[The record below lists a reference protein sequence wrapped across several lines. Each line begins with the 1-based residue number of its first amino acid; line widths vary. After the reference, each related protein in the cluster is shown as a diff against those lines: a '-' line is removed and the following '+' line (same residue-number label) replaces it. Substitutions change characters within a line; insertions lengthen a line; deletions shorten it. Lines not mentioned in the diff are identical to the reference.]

1 MVFSSLIFLFMFL
14 VFTLTGYYILPR
26 VARNT
31 FLLIVSLFFYAWGEP
46 SYVIVMIISIVLNY
60 TAGRLIA
67 HYKSREKIVG
77 AKITVAVLSVIDIG
91 LLVFFKYTGFIFDNI
106 SSLFKISFPFD
117 PFIDSIVLPI
127 GISFYTFQMM
137 SYVIDVYRGDTAVQ
151 KNILDFGCYVSLF
164 PQLIAGPIV
173 QYKTVADQMKNRR
186 ENLTTFAEGVIRFV
200 VGLGKK
206 VLLANGVG
214 IIWDTVAGYDLATL
228 PTLTALIGSVAFS
241 FQIYFDFSGYSDMA
255 IGLGKMLGFEFLEN
269 FNYPY
274 ISKSV
279 TDFWRRWHISLSSWF
294 RDYVYIPLGG
304 NRRGFAKQIR
314 NIAIV
319 WLCTGIWHGASWN
332 FVLWGAWFGILLI
345 AEKLFLLKALER
357 LPRFVSH
364 IWALFCAWFGW
375 VIFANEDLSRLG
387 QYIKALFGGSGVFA
401 DGQSLWLLSNYAILF
416 VIAAIASTPLCK
428 NLWKKVE
435 NCSFA
440 PVLRVLFVVAILV
453 LCTAYVVSSTYN
465 PFIYFRF

>member
-14 VFTLTGYYILPR
+14 VGVLAVYYILPR
-26 VARNT
+26 CARNT

-46 SYVIVMIISIVLNY
+46 SYVAVMIVSIILNY

-67 HYKSREKIVG
+67 NFKSKDKMRL
-77 AKITVAVLSVIDIG
+77 ARLTVALSSVIDIG
-91 LLVFFKYTGFIFDNI
+91 LLVFFKYTGFLFDNL
-106 SSLFKISFPFD
+106 SALFKLSFPFD
-117 PFIDSIVLPI
+117 PFINSIVLPI

-137 SYVIDVYRGDTAVQ
+137 SYVIDVYRGDTEVQ

-186 ENLTTFAEGVIRFV
+186 ESVEQFAEGVVRFTI
-200 VGLGKK
+200 GLGKK
-206 VLLANGVG
+206 VLIANGVG
-214 IIWDTVAGYDLATL
+214 IVWDTVASYDLSTL
-228 PTLTALIGSVAFS
+228 PALTAFIGSLAFS

-274 ISKSV
+274 ISNSV

-332 FVLWGAWFGILLI
+332 FVLWGAWFGVLLI
-345 AEKLFLLKALER
+345 AEKLFLLNFFKK

-364 IWALFCAWFGW
+364 LWALFCAWFGW
-375 VIFANEDLSRLG
+375 VIFANEDLGRLG
-387 QYIKALFGGSGVFA
+387 QFIKALFGGSGKFA
-401 DGQSLWLLSNYAILF
+401 DEKSLWLLSNYAILF
-416 VIAAIASTPLCK
+416 VIAGISSTPLFK
-428 NLWKKVE
+428 NLWKKIE
-435 NCSFA
+435 SCRIA
-440 PVLRVLFVVAILV
+440 PLLRVAFVGAILL

>member
-1 MVFSSLIFLFMFL
+1 MVFSSLIFLFIFL
-14 VFTLTGYYILPR
+14 VFTLAVYYILPR
-26 VARNT
+26 AARNT

-46 SYVIVMIISIVLNY
+46 SYVIVMILSIILNY
-60 TAGRLIA
+60 TAGRMIA
-67 HYKSREKIVG
+67 HYQSRKKIAG
-77 AKITVAVLSVIDIG
+77 AKITVAVISVIDIG

-106 SSLFKISFPFD
+106 SSLFRISFPFD
-117 PFIDSIVLPI
+117 PFIESIVLPI

-137 SYVIDVYRGDTAVQ
+137 SYVIDVYRGDTEVQ

-186 ENLTTFAEGVIRFV
+186 ENLTMFAEGVIRFV

-228 PTLTALIGSVAFS
+228 PALTALIGSVAFS

-345 AEKLFLLKALER
+345 AEKLFLLKALEK

-364 IWALFCAWFGW
+364 VWALFCAWFGW

-401 DGQSLWLLSNYAILF
+401 DGQSLWLLSNYALLF

-428 NLWKKVE
+428 NLWKRVE
-435 NCSFA
+435 ACPIA

>member
-1 MVFSSLIFLFMFL
+1 MVFSSLLFLFIFL
-14 VFTLTGYYILPR
+14 VVTLAVYYILPR
-26 VARNT
+26 SARNA
-31 FLLIVSLFFYAWGEP
+31 FLLVVSLFFYAWGEP
-46 SYVIVMIISIVLNY
+46 SYVAVMIVSIIVNY
-60 TAGRLIA
+60 FAGIFIDRFKKQNKTAFPR
-67 HYKSREKIVG
+67 
-77 AKITVAVLSVIDIG
+77 ITLGILCAVDIG
-91 LLVFFKYTGFIFDNI
+91 ALVFFKYTKFLLDNVSAI
-106 SSLFKISFPFD
+106 FKISFPFD
-117 PFIDSIVLPI
+117 PFIESIVLPI

-137 SYVIDVYRGDTAVQ
+137 SYVIDVYRGDTEVQ
-151 KNILDFGCYVSLF
+151 KNIIDFGCYVSLF

-173 QYKTVADQMKNRR
+173 QYKTVAEQMKNRR
-186 ENLTTFAEGVIRFV
+186 GSVENFAAGAMRFIT
-200 VGLGKK
+200 GLGKK
-206 VLLANGVG
+206 VLIANGVG
-214 IIWDTVAGYDLATL
+214 FIWDTVASGDVSTL
-228 PTLTALIGSVAFS
+228 PFLTALIGSVAFS

-279 TDFWRRWHISLSSWF
+279 TDFWRRWHISLSTWF

-304 NRRGFAKQIR
+304 NRHGFAKQIR

-345 AEKLFLLKALER
+345 AEKLFLLKLFEK
-357 LPRFVSH
+357 LPRFVGH

-375 VIFANEDLSRLG
+375 VIFANESFENLG
-387 QYIKALFGGSGVFA
+387 GYIKSLSGANGFA
-401 DGQSLWLLSNYAILF
+401 DENSLWLLSNYALILI
-416 VIAAIASTPLCK
+416 IAGIASTPLAK

-435 NCSFA
+435 STRIA
-440 PVLRVLFVVAILV
+440 PALRIAFLIGVFILS
-453 LCTAYVVSSTYN
+453 CAYITSSTYN

>member
-1 MVFSSLIFLFMFL
+1 MVFSSLLFLFMFL
-14 VFTLTGYYILPR
+14 VATLGIYYILPR
-26 VARNT
+26 RARNT

-46 SYVIVMIISIVLNY
+46 SYVIVMIISIIFNYFAGVLI
-60 TAGRLIA
+60 GRFGRG
-67 HYKSREKIVG
+67 SRG
-77 AKITVAVLSVIDIG
+77 AKIVVGLSSAIDIG
-91 LLVFFKYTGFIFDNI
+91 LLVFFKYTAFLFDNVSAI
-106 SSLFKISFPFD
+106 FKISFPFD

-137 SYVIDVYRGDTAVQ
+137 SYVIDVYRGETEVQ

-173 QYKTVADQMKNRR
+173 QYKTVADQMQNRR
-186 ENLTTFAEGVIRFV
+186 ESVEMFAEGVIRFII
-200 VGLGKK
+200 GLGKK
-206 VLLANGVG
+206 VFIANGVG
-214 IIWDTVAGYDLATL
+214 IIWDTVAGYDLETL
-228 PTLTALIGSVAFS
+228 PALTALIGSLAFS

-274 ISKSV
+274 ISNSV
-279 TDFWRRWHISLSSWF
+279 TDFWRRWHISLSTWF

-304 NRRGFAKQIR
+304 NRHGFVKQIR

-332 FVLWGAWFGILLI
+332 FVLWGAWFGVLLI
-345 AEKLFLLKALER
+345 VEKLFLLDFLKK

-375 VIFANEDLSRLG
+375 VIFANEDLTRLG
-387 QYIKALFGGSGVFA
+387 LYIKALFGGNGSFA
-401 DGQSLWLLSNYAILF
+401 DGQSLWLLSNYAIIF
-416 VIAAIASTPLCK
+416 IIAGIASTPLFK
-428 NLWKKVE
+428 NLWKKIE
-435 NCSFA
+435 NKRFA
-440 PVLRVLFVVAILV
+440 PVLRVAFIIAVFF
-453 LCTAYVVSSTYN
+453 LCTAYIVSSTYN